1 MGNELMV
8 KKPSILDRMLA
19 KLKRQKTSLEENTE
33 LYDFLRERYS
43 EEKKLIGIIPIRIF
57 GQEQLDKITGL
68 DISGED
74 YIKSLKGINELHNL
88 QELYCRLGIVFDYAS
103 VCEALS
109 NENLR
114 VKRLSIKSPEQ
125 LNGYDLS
132 QLSTDVKLVGY
143 DVTKKYEINDGK
155 ILEKKE
161 PVVNKTRIITSN
173 DTKPISYEDSLI
185 EPERQE
191 EYDYIM
197 GMWEKV
203 KNGEISSD
211 DVKQLADIAFGKDTV
226 EAQLVSDSIIN
237 SGVIKETTEHNGEK
251 KPWELESEDKIRIQ
265 KETSEIAQKH
275 SEQVEQ
281 PKQEKVQQPIG
292 DMEL

>member
-1 MGNELMV
+1 MGNELMI
-8 KKPSILDRMLA
+8 KRPSILNRILA
-19 KLKRQKTSLEENTE
+19 KLKRQKTSLEQNTE
-33 LYDFLRERYS
+33 LYNFLRERYS
-43 EEKKLIGIIPIRIF
+43 EEKRIIGIIPIRVF

-88 QELYCRLGIVFDYAS
+88 QELYCRLGIVFDYDS

-125 LNGYDLS
+125 LDGYDLS

-173 DTKPISYEDSLI
+173 DTKSISYEDSLI

-191 EYDYIM
+191 EYDCIIEIR
-197 GMWEKV
+197 EKV
-203 KNGEISSD
+203 K
-211 DVKQLADIAFGKDTV
+211 
-226 EAQLVSDSIIN
+226 
-237 SGVIKETTEHNGEK
+237 SG
-251 KPWELESEDKIRIQ
+251 
-265 KETSEIAQKH
+265 
-275 SEQVEQ
+275 
-281 PKQEKVQQPIG
+281 
-292 DMEL
+292 

>member
-8 KKPSILDRMLA
+8 KKPSILNRILA

-43 EEKKLIGIIPIRIF
+43 EEKKLIGIIHIRVF

-74 YIKSLKGINELHNL
+74 YIKSLKGIDELHNL
-88 QELYCRLGIVFDYAS
+88 QELYCRLGIVFDYDS
-103 VCEALS
+103 VCEALN

-125 LNGYDLS
+125 LDGYDLS

-161 PVVNKTRIITSN
+161 PVINKIRIITSN
-173 DTKPISYEDSLI
+173 DTKSISYEDSLI

-197 GMWEKV
+197 EMWEKV

-211 DVKQLADIAFGKDTV
+211 DVKQLADMTFGKGTA
-226 EAQLVSDSIIN
+226 EAQLVFSSIIN
-237 SGVIKETTEHNGEK
+237 SEVIKETTEHNGEK
-251 KPWELESEDKIRIQ
+251 KSWEVELEEKRKIQQETVEVAQKYCERGEHQ
-265 KETSEIAQKH
+265 KEESKPVME
-275 SEQVEQ
+275 
-281 PKQEKVQQPIG
+281 EK
-292 DMEL
+292 